1 MIETLEQQSETEHFK
16 NSTPLQAQSTSLN
29 LRRREDG
36 RLVLQQP
43 NDNGELAETAV
54 LLACCFPWSY
64 PLQYVSLRDDKGHE
78 LMLLESLENLAE
90 RQRQLIEEELGA
102 RNFLPRVIAIKAV
115 TDETELF
122 HWRVVTTAGERSF
135 MTRRHERPRR
145 LAGGEVLI
153 KDIYNDIYVIARADD
168 LDAKSLR
175 LLWVYLD

>member
-1 MIETLEQQSETEHFK
+1 MTETLEQQSETH
-16 NSTPLQAQSTSLN
+16 QADESHHPQPDFN

-36 RLVLQQP
+36 RLVLRQP
-43 NDNGELAETAV
+43 NGNGEMVESAV
-54 LLACCFPWSY
+54 QLGCCFPWSH
-64 PLQYVSLRDDKGHE
+64 PLQYVTFRDDKGHE
-78 LMLLESLENLAE
+78 LMLLESLDGLAE
-90 RQRQLIEEELGA
+90 THRRLIEAELGA
-102 RNFLPRVIAIKAV
+102 RNFLPRVIAINAV

-145 LAGGEVLI
+145 LESGEVLI
-153 KDIYNDIYVIARADD
+153 KDVYNDIYVIARADD

>member
-1 MIETLEQQSETEHFK
+1 MTEVL
-16 NSTPLQAQSTSLN
+16 PQAAAAAPAAPVSGQRLS

-36 RLVLQQP
+36 RLAILQP
-43 NDNGELAETAV
+43 DASGNTSEIPV
-54 LLACCFPWSY
+54 HLACCFPWSH

-78 LMLLESLENLAE
+78 LLLLESLQEVDAQ
-90 RQRQLIEEELGA
+90 QRQLIEEELAA
-102 RNFLPRVIAIKAV
+102 RNFLPRVLAIKAV

-122 HWRVVTTAGERSF
+122 HWHVVTTAGERSF

-145 LAGGEVLI
+145 LATGEVLI
-153 KDIYNDIYVIARADD
+153 KDVCNDIYVIARADD

>member
-1 MIETLEQQSETEHFK
+1 VEK
-16 NSTPLQAQSTSLN
+16 PYAGQAAKTSLS

-36 RLVLQQP
+36 RLALKHIDDDGKAV
-43 NDNGELAETAV
+43 ETPV
-54 LLACCFPWSY
+54 QLACCFPWSY

-78 LMLLESLENLAE
+78 LILLESLEDLEAE
-90 RQRQLIEEELGA
+90 QRQFIEAEIGA
-102 RNFLPRVIAIKAV
+102 RNFLPRVIAIKSV

-122 HWRVVTTAGERSF
+122 HWRVVTSAGERSF

-145 LAGGEVLI
+145 LASGEVLI
-153 KDIYNDIYVIARADD
+153 KDIYNDIYVIAAADD